1 MESNTP
7 IIVGIGDV
15 INRSSR
21 VEDAVEPLDLMLQA
35 IHKALSDACN
45 RSGRTDALRSAI
57 DSVDVV
63 ATWTWPY
70 PDLPGLISDRLEVQ
84 PRHKHYSGHA
94 GNQPGKLFD
103 EAARRISL
111 GQTKVAVV
119 TGGEALASLSA
130 FAQAKKLPPPGW
142 TDVGTNV
149 DSVFSPTTRS
159 LGGDNIK
166 AAHSI
171 GAPIQVYPLY
181 ENGFR
186 AHRKQGIEDN
196 HDESA
201 RLYADFAQIAAR
213 NEFAWFHGKQP
224 ETVSSIATISK
235 RNRMI
240 CHPYPLL
247 MNAFNTVNL
256 SAAVILTSTSYARS
270 LSIPESKWI
279 YALGGA
285 GTSDSA
291 DFWQRPNYHSSPAI
305 NASLD
310 AALSVSGLDKSAI
323 DLFDFYSCFPIVP
336 KLAAAHLGLPL
347 FDNAKPL
354 TLLGGL
360 TSFGGAGNNYSMHAL
375 TEMVRRL
382 RSSRQKEEGPKN
394 GLVLANGGVLT
405 YQHVV
410 VLSSSPRKEGEY
422 RSTAPL
428 PEYLDLPHPAVE
440 VEVEGEAEI
449 ETYTVDYGRD
459 GRAVLGHIVGRMK
472 RNGRRFLANHG
483 DERALKALC
492 DVSEEV
498 VGRAVYVR
506 RSKDGKRNEVF
517 VDSLVS
523 RL

>member
-1 MESNTP
+1 
-7 IIVGIGDV
+7 
-15 INRSSR
+15 
-21 VEDAVEPLDLMLQA
+21 MLQA
-35 IHKALSDACN
+35 IQKAISDACDQ
-45 RSGRTDALRSAI
+45 SEHTKALQSAI

-70 PDLPGLISDRLEVQ
+70 PNLPSLISERLGVA
-84 PRHKHYSGHA
+84 PRHKHYSAHG

-111 GQTKVAVV
+111 GRTKVAVL

-130 FAQAKKLPPPGW
+130 CAQAKKLPPPGW
-142 TDVGTNV
+142 TNIGTKV

-159 LGGDNIK
+159 LGGESIG

-181 ENGFR
+181 ENSFR
-186 AHRKQGIEDN
+186 AHRRQGVEDN
-196 HDESA
+196 HAESA
-201 RLYADFAQIAAR
+201 RLYADFAQVAAQH
-213 NEFAWFHGKQP
+213 EYAWSRGKQP
-224 ETVSSIATISK
+224 ETASSIATITK

-256 SAAVILTSTSYARS
+256 SAAVILTSVSTARS

-279 YALGGA
+279 YPLGGA
-285 GTSDSA
+285 GTSESA

-305 NASLD
+305 AQSLD
-310 AALSVSGLDKSAI
+310 AALSASGLSKSDV

-336 KLAAAHLGLPL
+336 KLACAHLGLPL
-347 FDNAKPL
+347 FDGAKPI

-382 RSSRQKEEGPKN
+382 RSSSATN

-405 YQHVV
+405 YQHAV
-410 VLSSSPRKEGEY
+410 VLSSSPRRDGTY
-422 RSTAPL
+422 PAAAPL
-428 PEYLDLPHPAVE
+428 PEMLDLPHIWVLE
-440 VEVEGEAEI
+440 EVEGEAEV

-459 GRAVLGHIVGRMK
+459 GRPVLCHVVGRMK
-472 RNGRRFLANHG
+472 RNGARFLANHG

-492 DVSEEV
+492 EQQEEV

>member
-1 MESNTP
+1 MESHTP
-7 IIVGIGDV
+7 VIIGIGDV
-15 INRSSR
+15 VNRSTR
-21 VEDAVEPLDLMLQA
+21 IEDALEPLELMLQA
-35 IHKALSDACN
+35 IQKAISDACDQ
-45 RSGRTDALRSAI
+45 SQHEKKLQSAI

-70 PDLPGLISDRLEVQ
+70 PDLPSLIAERLGVA
-84 PRHKHYSGHA
+84 PRHKHYSAHG

-111 GQTKVAVV
+111 GETKVAVL

-130 FAQAKKLPPPGW
+130 CAQAKKLPPPGW
-142 TDVGTNV
+142 TDIGTKV

-159 LGGDNIK
+159 LGGESIG

-186 AHRKQGIEDN
+186 AHRRQYPEDN
-196 HDESA
+196 HAESA
-201 RLYADFAQIAAR
+201 RLYADFAQVAAQH
-213 NEFAWFHGKQP
+213 EYAWSHGKRP
-224 ETVSSIATISK
+224 ETASTIATITK

-240 CHPYPLL
+240 CQPYPLL

-256 SAAVILTSTSYARS
+256 SAAVLLTSVSTARS

-279 YALGGA
+279 YPLSGA
-285 GTSDSA
+285 GTSESA
-291 DFWQRPNYHSSPAI
+291 SFWQRPNYHSSRAI
-305 NASLD
+305 SASLD
-310 AALSVSGLDKSAI
+310 AALSTAGLRKTDI

-336 KLAAAHLGLPL
+336 KLACAHLDLPL
-347 FDNAKPL
+347 FDGAKPI

-382 RSSRQKEEGPKN
+382 RSSTPATN

-410 VLSSSPRKEGEY
+410 VLSSSPRRQGAY
-422 RSTAPL
+422 PSSAPL
-428 PEYLDLPHPAVE
+428 PEMLDLPSMRVLD
-440 VEVEGEAEI
+440 EVEGEAEI
-449 ETYTVDYGRD
+449 ETYTVDYARD
-459 GRAVLGHIVGRMK
+459 GRPVLGHVVGRMK
-472 RNGRRFLANHG
+472 RNGARFLANHG
-483 DERALKALC
+483 DQRALQALC
-492 DVSEEV
+492 ELREEV

-506 RSKDGKRNEVF
+506 RAKDGKRNEVF

>member
-1 MESNTP
+1 
-7 IIVGIGDV
+7 
-15 INRSSR
+15 
-21 VEDAVEPLDLMLQA
+21 MLQA
-35 IHKALSDACN
+35 IQKALADAC
-45 RSGRTDALRSAI
+45 GQTETADALRSVI

-70 PDLPGLISDRLEVQ
+70 PDPPGLISERLRVK
-84 PRHKHYSGHA
+84 PRHKHYSPHG

-103 EAARRISL
+103 EAARRISV

-130 FAQAKKLPPPGW
+130 CAQAKKLPPPGW

-159 LGGDNIK
+159 LGGASIG

-196 HDESA
+196 HAESA
-201 RLYADFAQIAAR
+201 KLYSDFARVAAHQ
-213 NEFAWFHGKQP
+213 EFAWSYGKQP
-224 ETVSSIATISK
+224 ETASSIATISK

-240 CHPYPLL
+240 CYPYPLL

-256 SAAVILTSTSYARS
+256 SGAVILTSISHARS

-279 YALGGA
+279 YPLGGA

-305 NASLD
+305 SASLD
-310 AALSVSGLDKSAI
+310 TALSVSGLDKSAI
-323 DLFDFYSCFPIVP
+323 DLYDFYSCFPIVP

-347 FDNAKPL
+347 FNAAKPL

-382 RSSRQKEEGPKN
+382 RSSRQMGESHKN

-410 VLSSSPRKEGEY
+410 VLSSSPRKDGEY
-422 RSTAPL
+422 PSTAPL
-428 PEYLDLPHPAVE
+428 PDYLDSPHPDVE

-459 GRAVLGHIVGRMK
+459 GRPALGHIVGRMK
-472 RNGRRFLANHG
+472 RNGKRFLANHG
-483 DERALKALC
+483 DERALQVLC
-492 DVSEEV
+492 DGSEEV
-498 VGRAVYVR
+498 VGRSVYVR